1 MLNLE
6 GEVMRVNEKIHANIK
21 TIIFALASVLP
32 IHAAHAI
39 DFQTDNPDLRITW
52 NNTLKYS
59 TAYRLKDADP
69 ALITATAPVSTN
81 MYTFNQNDGDL
92 NFKKKGLISSRLD
105 WLSEFDIGTRNLG
118 ARVSGAYWYD
128 LVYNRA
134 NHNDGSFDSVS
145 VLSGRPANQFA
156 PDTRDQHGKQ
166 GEVLDAFVYAKSSGE
181 TPATIRAGRHTLVYG
196 ETLFMGANGI
206 AYAQGPTD
214 LVKLLA
220 VPGTPFKEILLPVN
234 QISGTVQVA
243 SNVSVGAY
251 YQLEWR
257 PTRIPGVGS
266 YNSDFNGAGVGV
278 NGGGILLGPGLAAIG
293 INDLE
298 PKDSGQGGIQVKFT
312 PENSGVEYG
321 LYAAQYNDKGPQLY
335 VSNIPPACTPCT
347 WQNIYAEDIKTYG
360 ASASGVLLG
369 ANVAAEVSTRR
380 NTPLVDDPVFNPGP
394 ADNNNPLFAVGNTA
408 HANLSAIY
416 VMPTNSLFDGGAWL
430 AELGWNRALS
440 CTTHCDNVDPNTTR
454 DATSM
459 RAIFAPD
466 YYQVIDGL
474 DISIPVGLGYGLSG
488 RSRAVFKF
496 NGGVEHGG
504 DLSIGVNGTYQQVWK
519 GGVNYVH
526 YLGAAT
532 PFLIS
537 NPATGT
543 TNPTLSYGQSLAD
556 RDNISLYIKRS
567 F

>member
-1 MLNLE
+1 
-6 GEVMRVNEKIHANIK
+6 MRVNEKIHANVK

-32 IHAAHAI
+32 MHAAHAI

-59 TAYRLKDADP
+59 TAYRLKDANP
-69 ALITATAPVSTN
+69 ALTTSSFNPSAN
-81 MYTFNQNDGDL
+81 DFYNFNQNDGDL

-105 WLSEFDIGTRNLG
+105 WLTEFDIGTRNFG

-128 LVYNRA
+128 LVYNRG
-134 NHNDGSFDSVS
+134 NHNDGSVLDSS
-145 VLSGRPANQFA
+145 AALSGRPSNEFN

-166 GEVLDAFVYAKSSGE
+166 GEILDAFVYAKGGDE
-181 TPATIRAGRHTLVYG
+181 HPGTIRAGRHTLVYG

-234 QISGTVQVA
+234 QVSGTVQVT
-243 SNVSVGAY
+243 SNVSLGAY

-266 YNSDFNGAGVGV
+266 YSSDFNGAGVGID
-278 NGGGILLGPGLAAIG
+278 GILLGGPVAIG
-293 INDLE
+293 IDDLK

-335 VSNIPPACTPCT
+335 VDLASGT
-347 WQNIYAEDIKTYG
+347 WQQQYAEGIKTYG

-369 ANVAAEVSTRR
+369 ANVALEVSERR
-380 NTPLVDDPVFNPGP
+380 NTPLVNDPVFAFTP
-394 ADNNNPLFAVGNTA
+394 ADNSNPLFGIGNTA
-408 HANLSAIY
+408 HANLSALY
-416 VMPTNSLFDGGAWL
+416 VMPTNSLFDGGVWL

-440 CTTHCDNVDPNTTR
+440 CTLNCSNVDPNTTR

-466 YYQVIDGL
+466 YYQVMDGL

-526 YLGAAT
+526 YLGSAT
-532 PFLIS
+532 PFLIPD
-537 NPATGT
+537 PATG
-543 TNPTLSYGQSLAD
+543 NPMLSYGQSLAD

>member
-1 MLNLE
+1 
-6 GEVMRVNEKIHANIK
+6 MRVNENIHANIK
-21 TIIFALASVLP
+21 RIIFALASVLP
-32 IHAAHAI
+32 MHAAFAI
-39 DFQTDNPDLRITW
+39 DFQTDNPDLKITW
-52 NNTLKYS
+52 NNTFKYS

-69 ALITATAPVSTN
+69 ALTTSSFNPSAN
-81 MYTFNQNDGDL
+81 DFFTFNQNDGDL
-92 NFKKKGLISSRLD
+92 NFKKKGMISSRLD
-105 WLSEFDIGTRNLG
+105 WLTEFDIGTKNTG
-118 ARVSGAYWYD
+118 ARVSAAYWYD
-128 LVYNRA
+128 LVYNRG
-134 NHNDGSFDSVS
+134 NHNDGSVLDSS
-145 VLSGRPANQFA
+145 SALSGRPSNEFN
-156 PDTRDQHGKQ
+156 PDTRDQHGKHA
-166 GEVLDAFVYAKSSGE
+166 EVLDAFVYAKGDLGE
-181 TPATIRAGRHTLVYG
+181 HPGTIRAGRHTLVYG

-220 VPGTPFKEILLPVN
+220 VPGTPFKEILMPVN

-278 NGGGILLGPGLAAIG
+278 DGILIGGPVATG
-293 INDLE
+293 ISDLE
-298 PKDSGQGGIQVKFT
+298 AKDSGQGGIQVKFT

-335 VSNIPPACTPCT
+335 VNVAAAPTWT
-347 WQNIYAEDIKTYG
+347 WQQVYAEGVKTYG
-360 ASASGVLLG
+360 TSASGVLLG

-380 NTPLVDDPVFNPGP
+380 NTPLVDDPVFFP
-394 ADNNNPLFAVGNTA
+394 AAATSSNPLFAVGNTA
-408 HANLSAIY
+408 HVNLSSLY
-416 VMPTNSLFDGGAWL
+416 VMPTNSVFEGGVWL

-440 CTTHCDNVDPNTTR
+440 CTANCSNIDPNTTR

-459 RAIFAPD
+459 RMIFQPD
-466 YYQVIDGL
+466 YYQVISGL
-474 DISIPVGLGYGLSG
+474 DISIPIGLGYGVDG
-488 RSRAVFKF
+488 RSRSVFKF

-504 DLSIGVNGTYQQVWK
+504 DLSVGVNGTYQQVWK

-526 YLGAAT
+526 YLGKAT
-532 PFLIS
+532 PFLIPDPKTG
-537 NPATGT
+537 NPM
-543 TNPTLSYGQSLAD
+543 LSYGQSLAD

>member
-1 MLNLE
+1 
-6 GEVMRVNEKIHANIK
+6 MRASEKIHANIK
-21 TIIFALASVLP
+21 AIIFALASVLP
-32 IHAAHAI
+32 MHAAHAI
-39 DFQTDNPDLRITW
+39 DFQTDNPDLKITW
-52 NNTLKYS
+52 NNTFKYS
-59 TAYRLKDADP
+59 TAFRLKDADP
-69 ALITATAPVSTN
+69 ALSTSSFNPTAN
-81 MYTFNQNDGDL
+81 DMYNFNQNDGDL

-128 LVYNRA
+128 LVYNRG
-134 NHNDGSFDSVS
+134 NHNDGSIVDSS
-145 VLSGRPANQFA
+145 SILSGRSANEFN

-166 GEVLDAFVYAKSSGE
+166 GEVLDAFVYAKGD
-181 TPATIRAGRHTLVYG
+181 AGTIRAGRHTLVYG

-234 QISGTVQVA
+234 QISGTTQVA
-243 SNVSVGAY
+243 SNVSLGAY

-257 PTRIPGVGS
+257 PTRIPGAGS
-266 YNSDFNGAGVGV
+266 YNSDFNGAGVGIDGLLLPAPLG
-278 NGGGILLGPGLAAIG
+278 NFATGID
-293 INDLE
+293 DLK
-298 PKDSGQGGIQVKFT
+298 PKNSGQGGIQVKFT

-335 VSNIPPACTPCT
+335 VDIVTHT
-347 WQNIYAEDIKTYG
+347 WQQVYAEGVKTFG
-360 ASASGVLLG
+360 ASVSGVLLG
-369 ANVAAEVSTRR
+369 ANVAAEVSERT
-380 NTPLVDDPVFNPGP
+380 NAPLVNDPVFAGTP
-394 ADNNNPLFAVGNTA
+394 ADNNNPAFAVGKTA

-416 VMPTNSLFDGGAWL
+416 VMPTNRVFEGGAWL

-440 CTTHCDNVDPNTTR
+440 CTSNCQWVDPNTTR

-466 YYQVIDGL
+466 YYQVINGL
-474 DISIPVGLGYGLSG
+474 DISIPIGLGYGLSG

-504 DLSIGVNGTYQQVWK
+504 DFSIGVNGTYQQVWK

-526 YLGAAT
+526 YLGSAT
-532 PFLIS
+532 PFLIP
-537 NPATGT
+537 NPANG
-543 TNPTLSYGQSLAD
+543 NPMLSYGQSLAD

>member
-1 MLNLE
+1 
-6 GEVMRVNEKIHANIK
+6 MRVNEKIHANIK
-21 TIIFALASVLP
+21 AIIFALASVLP

-52 NNTLKYS
+52 NNTFKYS

-69 ALITATAPVSTN
+69 ALTN
-81 MYTFNQNDGDL
+81 DPANFTFNQNDGDL

-128 LVYNRA
+128 LLYNRG
-134 NHNDGSFDSVS
+134 NHNDGSVLDSS
-145 VLSGRPANQFA
+145 VALSGRPSNEFN

-166 GEVLDAFVYAKSSGE
+166 GEILDAFVYAKGGDE
-181 TPATIRAGRHTLVYG
+181 HPGTIRAGRHTLVYG

-220 VPGTPFKEILLPVN
+220 VPGTQFKEILLPVN
-234 QISGTVQVA
+234 QISGTVQVS

-278 NGGGILLGPGLAAIG
+278 DGILLGAPPIPPAMG
-293 INDLE
+293 ITAME
-298 PKDSGQGGIQVKFT
+298 AKDSGQGGIQVKFT

-335 VSNIPPACTPCT
+335 VDVVANT
-347 WQNIYAEDIKTYG
+347 WQQIYAEGVKTYG

-369 ANVAAEVSTRR
+369 ANVALEVSERR
-380 NTPLVDDPVFNPGP
+380 NTPLVDDPVFYP
-394 ADNNNPLFAVGNTA
+394 AAADSNNPLFGIGNTA
-408 HANLSAIY
+408 HANLSALY
-416 VMPTNSLFDGGAWL
+416 VMPTNSLFEGGVWL

-440 CTTHCDNVDPNTTR
+440 CTNNCSNVDPNTTR
-454 DATSM
+454 DASSM
-459 RAIFAPD
+459 RLIFAPD
-466 YYQVIDGL
+466 YYQVMNGL

-504 DLSIGVNGTYQQVWK
+504 DFSIGVNGTYQQVWK
-519 GGVNYVH
+519 GGINYVH

>member
-1 MLNLE
+1 M
-6 GEVMRVNEKIHANIK
+6 
-21 TIIFALASVLP
+21 TLP
-32 IHAAHAI
+32 T
-39 DFQTDNPDLRITW
+39 F
-52 NNTLKYS
+52 
-59 TAYRLKDADP
+59 
-69 ALITATAPVSTN
+69 
-81 MYTFNQNDGDL
+81 TFNQNDGDL

-128 LVYNRA
+128 LVYNRG
-134 NHNDGSFDSVS
+134 NHNDGSIADSS
-145 VLSGRPANQFA
+145 CILSGRPCNEFN

-166 GEVLDAFVYAKSSGE
+166 GEVLDAFVYAKGGDE
-181 TPATIRAGRHTLVYG
+181 HPGTIRAGRHTLVYG

-234 QISGTVQVA
+234 QISGTVQVS

-278 NGGGILLGPGLAAIG
+278 DGILLGAPPTPPAMG
-293 INDLE
+293 ITTME
-298 PKDSGQGGIQVKFT
+298 AKDSGQGGIQVKFT

-335 VSNIPPACTPCT
+335 VDVVANT
-347 WQNIYAEDIKTYG
+347 WQQIYAEGIKTYG

-369 ANVAAEVSTRR
+369 ANVALEVSERR
-380 NTPLVDDPVFNPGP
+380 NTPLVDDPVFYP
-394 ADNNNPLFAVGNTA
+394 AAADSNNPLFGIGNTA
-408 HANLSAIY
+408 HANLSALY
-416 VMPTNSLFDGGAWL
+416 VMPTNSLFEGGVWL

-440 CTTHCDNVDPNTTR
+440 CTLNCSNVDPNTTR
-454 DATSM
+454 DASSM
-459 RAIFAPD
+459 RLIFAPD
-466 YYQVIDGL
+466 YYQVINGL

-519 GGVNYVH
+519 GGINYVH